1 MPYSVVNCRPPG
13 RCNIRLEVG
22 SSEAME
28 RRSTCRVV
36 QVIIEPHG
44 RAGFSSTKATPS
56 LIFFAPTAGR
66 TPCSHADATPAAA
79 PVCSPPQNSGS
90 PSGGAGTASAVTE
103 RALSAPLRGHLPPVF
118 HRNRLIRVGAHLRV
132 RPARDGR
139 RADTQVGPYPLKQD
153 TSVPGSFL
161 IPASSPDRKGRRL
174 RYAPDAKQGAQ
185 PCALLELYSVFQP
198 KKERIWP

>member
-56 LIFFAPTAGR
+56 LIFFCA
-66 TPCSHADATPAAA
+66 
-79 PVCSPPQNSGS
+79 N
-90 PSGGAGTASAVTE
+90 GGAHPMYLRRTILAPPMGELARPQAVTE

-118 HRNRLIRVGAHLRV
+118 HRNQLIRVGAHLRV

-161 IPASSPDRKGRRL
+161 IPASSPERKGRRL

-185 PCALLELYSVFQP
+185 PCALLGLYSIFQP